1 MPSTRRPNST
11 DPARLPPRSSP
22 PESARVALVPTDALL
37 PASWPASS
45 PACLPP
51 ASESCMRAACLPNRS
66 PHTPPSPSLPP
77 LLTILGARW
86 LRCCAGL
93 IVTLGKTASEYASPP
108 KRTATVAM
116 LSLRVRRVDDLCVSA
131 AVRASSLP
139 STFSPKT
146 ESAAY
151 SSALLLT
158 SIDGGRQRCGSTYK
172 NDGGRPGDFFTPSER
187 SEGSGGMGGAPPTQP
202 RSLA

>member
-1 MPSTRRPNST
+1 
-11 DPARLPPRSSP
+11 
-22 PESARVALVPTDALL
+22 
-37 PASWPASS
+37 
-45 PACLPP
+45 
-51 ASESCMRAACLPNRS
+51 
-66 PHTPPSPSLPP
+66 
-77 LLTILGARW
+77 
-86 LRCCAGL
+86 
-93 IVTLGKTASEYASPP
+93 VTLGKTASEYASPP

-172 NDGGRPGDFFTPSER
+172 NDECGMTVYVARNVFWTTGAR
-187 SEGSGGMGGAPPTQP
+187 SAP
-202 RSLA
+202 RSAPAR